1 MGDMI
6 RVKVGALYHYGVFVS
21 EDEVIQFGEAPRG
34 GLDRNE
40 AEIEVC
46 TTDIYSFLGGDF
58 AEVAELDR
66 KERKKRR
73 TPEEA
78 VRVARERLGTRGYH
92 ILYNNC
98 EHFAHE
104 CVMGEK
110 FSEQVDVVRL
120 MFREKFRERSG
131 ERK

>member
-6 RVKVGALYHYGVFVS
+6 RVTVGAIYHYGVFVS
-21 EDEVIQFGEAPRG
+21 EEEVIQFGEAPRG
-34 GLDRNE
+34 GIDRNE
-40 AEIEVC
+40 EEIEVC
-46 TTDIYSFLGGDF
+46 STDIYSFLGGEF

-66 KERKKRR
+66 KERKKRLS
-73 TPEEA
+73 PEET
-78 VRVARERLGTRGYH
+78 VRIARERLGTRGYH

-110 FSEQVDVVRL
+110 FSEQVDGLRL
-120 MFREKFRERSG
+120 MLREKFRAKSG